1 MRNRHVNKMHSFLS
15 ECVLFLFYETKQ
27 QKAWNSFILRGILD
41 PIVSLCDSAFVSCN
55 ILCPCVERHFCSVSF
70 FILPTC
76 TIYLQCPRTA
86 TCVFLGCYGN
96 NEEKRG
102 FQKKKIV
109 TKFILCISFWYHD
122 HRWFTRTHIHTHTCS
137 LKWCPRKP
145 PLSLYIV
152 CTLQSFHTFDW
163 SEN

>member
-1 MRNRHVNKMHSFLS
+1 MCIV
-15 ECVLFLFYETKQ
+15 
-27 QKAWNSFILRGILD
+27 FILRNKTTKGLELHLMWNTR
-41 PIVSLCDSAFVSCN
+41 SHLLAFVTPPLSHV
-55 ILCPCVERHFCSVSF
+55 IYSAPVWKAFSFCSV

-76 TIYLQCPRTA
+76 TIYLQCPGPA

-96 NEEKRG
+96 NEEKWG
-102 FQKKKIV
+102 FQKKIV

-137 LKWCPRKP
+137 LKWRPWKP